1 MASKQLF
8 HPKNGSRCA
17 FCKRWNGDANI
28 VFKNPQ
34 MGFEFT
40 TGVYGKCMKKG
51 GNMVS
56 TTGHNCRDYEPS
68 PEASRLL

>member
-1 MASKQLF
+1 
-8 HPKNGSRCA
+8 
-17 FCKRWNGDANI
+17 
-28 VFKNPQ
+28 